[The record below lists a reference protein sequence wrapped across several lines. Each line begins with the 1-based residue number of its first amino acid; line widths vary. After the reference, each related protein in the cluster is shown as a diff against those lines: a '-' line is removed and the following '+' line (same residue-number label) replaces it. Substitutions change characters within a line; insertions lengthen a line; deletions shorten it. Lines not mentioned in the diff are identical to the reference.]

1 MPPKLPAAAAVPPDE
16 EEVKAQDM
24 LILQDLMDTL
34 EQMPTEMTRVHADL
48 NELGAVLYCM
58 LRARHCSD
66 LLSIRTISAV
76 KSKEEVA

>member
-1 MPPKLPAAAAVPPDE
+1 
-16 EEVKAQDM
+16 M

-58 LRARHCSD
+58 LRAHHFSD
-66 LLSIRTISAV
+66 LLSMPIISAV
-76 KSKEEVA
+76 RR